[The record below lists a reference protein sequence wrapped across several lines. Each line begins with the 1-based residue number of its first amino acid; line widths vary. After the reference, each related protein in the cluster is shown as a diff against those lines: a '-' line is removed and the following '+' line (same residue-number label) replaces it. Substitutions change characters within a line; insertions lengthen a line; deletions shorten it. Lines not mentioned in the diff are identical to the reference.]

1 MKTTARLFPPV
12 CMLATVLSAGC
23 SSPGS
28 KSGTAA
34 GPETWNAPTTYR
46 FATLDKRAAPKVE
59 AVFQSNRVLY
69 RRTSES
75 PLAYETKPIRDPNQ
89 VARLNRELAEAT
101 GQKFDAATINFAG
114 LDPVDAGY
122 SNINIKVTPGA
133 EAFVA
138 DGPASG
144 ATPWRRVFVDKAG
157 TWSGLV
163 NAKGMVKQQGGWLYV
178 AARKDNLTRY
188 SRVNISTRAAE
199 ALTYDRFKSSKLPM
213 PSVAGKSAVET
224 AESSKDSGF
233 KWPWE

>member
-1 MKTTARLFPPV
+1 MKPTARLLPLLCTLV
-12 CMLATVLSAGC
+12 TLTAGC
-23 SSPGS
+23 SSSGS
-28 KSGTAA
+28 KSSGAS

-59 AVFQSNRVLY
+59 AVFQSNKVLY
-69 RRTSES
+69 RRTAES
-75 PLAYETKPIRDPNQ
+75 PLAYEITPLRGPNQ

-101 GQKFDAATINFAG
+101 GQKFDAATINFAA
-114 LDPVDAGY
+114 LDPIDTGY

-138 DGPASG
+138 DGPTSG

-157 TWSGLV
+157 AWSGLV
-163 NAKGMVKQQGGWLYV
+163 NAKGTVKKQGGWLYV

-188 SRVNISTRAAE
+188 SRVNITTRAAE
-199 ALTYDRFKSSKLPM
+199 ALTYDRFKASNLPM
-213 PSVAGKSAVET
+213 PSAAGRSAVET